1 MKYFLIL
8 FSVFF
13 SSLNAQNVLKFDKKN
28 VQCED
33 KWVCIQMNKDSIY
46 NFGFIYIDA
55 TAGLTLN
62 YEGGFKIDKKG
73 GFVRTDPKEKRNSSL
88 KVRLEPNRVLFAEIP
103 EGKFKELEIEKTPNW
118 LSNYKNNENSIERL
132 YRWGFLY
139 NGYQEIEKALT
150 YLEKAEKI
158 NPNFKGL
165 QTELAYSYNALG
177 QYEKAE
183 IALQK
188 DLKNNPDNCYTLK
201 ELAYT
206 YNHMNRQ
213 DKSIEVYINMAKIC
227 SNKQFVQETAYNLAY
242 KYFEKKDKPNFEK
255 WNQETKKWSEVENQY
270 SKNLKA
276 MEIDINK

>member
-1 MKYFLIL
+1 M
-8 FSVFF
+8 
-13 SSLNAQNVLKFDKKN
+13 
-28 VQCED
+28 
-33 KWVCIQMNKDSIY
+33 
-46 NFGFIYIDA
+46 
-55 TAGLTLN
+55 
-62 YEGGFKIDKKG
+62 
-73 GFVRTDPKEKRNSSL
+73 
-88 KVRLEPNRVLFAEIP
+88 
-103 EGKFKELEIEKTPNW
+103 
-118 LSNYKNNENSIERL
+118 
-132 YRWGFLY
+132 
-139 NGYQEIEKALT
+139 T

-188 DLKNNPDNCYTLK
+188 DIKNNPDNCYTLK

-213 DKSIEVYINMAKIC
+213 DKSIEVYTNMAKIC
-227 SNKQFVQETAYNLAY
+227 SNKQFIQETAYNLAY